1 MSNLKEGAL
10 VSYKDFTGIIA
21 FICEGSLSISI
32 RSFVEDRSREV
43 RIVVYCDQWHLVQP
57 LLTDEVRSNLRSTE
71 EKRLC
76 TANSY
81 VS

>member
-10 VSYKDFTGIIA
+10 VSYKNFEGVIA
-21 FICEGSLSISI
+21 FMCEESLSISI
-32 RSFVEDRSREV
+32 RFFAEDPSKEV
-43 RIVVYCDQWHLVQP
+43 RIVVYYNQWHLVQP
-57 LLTDEVRSNLRSTE
+57 LLTDEVRSDLRSTK

-76 TANSY
+76 TTNCH